1 MCLRVPLYRSASVR
15 VCVCAKQSKAKEP
28 RKQRRAEEAPPN
40 CFRLFQCLRPQR
52 RSRRRS
58 SSRSDNNNRGRNN
71 NSGSKDQQRREGERK
86 RERGESKA
94 NSKDSPRMQP
104 TLPQAAGTADMD
116 LTAVQSINDWF
127 FKKEQIY
134 LLAQFWQQVSEG
146 PQSPHS
152 PINQLPIAW
161 QSIENNRTTN
171 RAFDQSTN
179 QRERETERE
188 SRKKRTQAK
197 RTKKLCR
204 SLVSFFFELQ
214 CEKCPKLCVVLSCFR
229 KKLKELQLKFLS

>member
-1 MCLRVPLYRSASVR
+1 
-15 VCVCAKQSKAKEP
+15 
-28 RKQRRAEEAPPN
+28 
-40 CFRLFQCLRPQR
+40 
-52 RSRRRS
+52 
-58 SSRSDNNNRGRNN
+58 
-71 NSGSKDQQRREGERK
+71 
-86 RERGESKA
+86 
-94 NSKDSPRMQP
+94 MQP

-146 PQSPHS
+146 PFPSFPQSPHS

-188 SRKKRTQAK
+188 SREKKEPK
-197 RTKKLCR
+197 RNELKNFAGL
-204 SLVSFFFELQ
+204 SFLFF
-214 CEKCPKLCVVLSCFR
+214 CLSCSVKSVR
-229 KKLKELQLKFLS
+229 NCV